1 MSGLL
6 TELGKRLADRWL
18 SELLI
23 PGALF
28 LLFLWTA
35 LTLRNSHAL
44 DWGLARRTAEQDL
57 AALGAQQAAARIL
70 VLLVL
75 AGLLGTLG
83 RSLGAAL
90 RAFWFAH
97 WPRLPLYPLLVV
109 RRWHAGRGLPAGA
122 TTRYLPDRHSWMA
135 DRMRLLDERLDAE
148 YSLRIG
154 PLWSRLWVS
163 SEERAR
169 LPVTLAQ
176 RDLERSA
183 VLAGWGLVVTAA
195 AWTWWPAALLG
206 PVLFLLGVRRARAA
220 TDTLAELVEAVVD
233 TSQERIAAMFG
244 FTVRGGV
251 VHPADARQ
259 INSRL
264 AKGI

>member
-35 LTLRNSHAL
+35 LTLRNGHAL
-44 DWGLARRTAEQDL
+44 DWRRVRTAAEHDL
-57 AALGAQQAAARIL
+57 TALGAQQAAARIL

-83 RSLGAAL
+83 RSFGAAL
-90 RAFWFAH
+90 LAFWFAH
-97 WPRLPLYPLLVV
+97 WPRLPLYPLLAV
-109 RRWHAGRGLPAGA
+109 RRWSARRRLPAGA

-163 SEERAR
+163 SDDRAR
-169 LPVTLAQ
+169 VPVTLAQ
-176 RDLERSA
+176 RALERSA
-183 VLAGWGLVVTAA
+183 VLAAWGLVVTGAA
-195 AWTWWPAALLG
+195 RIWWPAALLG
-206 PVLFLLGVRRARAA
+206 PVLFLLGVRRARSA

-233 TSQERIAAMFG
+233 TSQERIATMFG
-244 FTVRGGV
+244 FAVRGGV
-251 VHPADARQ
+251 VRPADARQ
-259 INSRL
+259 INSRIV
-264 AKGI
+264 KGF